1 MQKVSQVNRSLMIIT
16 VTANPAVDAVYG
28 LGCGLAVGGL
38 NRAVRSEIFAGGK
51 GINVSRAVIS
61 AGGCDHVRT
70 FALVGG
76 YTGRLLTEKLG
87 GEGIDLVGIPT
98 SCETRMNVCAVS
110 QNGDACEINAPGGPV
125 TSRELAALT
134 EAVVE
139 CAGAGDTVILAGS
152 IPTCADGDS
161 VGYWASLI
169 PPLKAKGCAVILDC
183 SGEGLKRAVM
193 GDCPPDM
200 IKPNLDELCELCRI
214 DTDSLS
220 VSDESK
226 PEGAEKTAE
235 NVFETA
241 ETASEELAARG
252 ISVLAT
258 LGSLGAVFTSSD
270 DPKMHIRQKSTP
282 VPHVANVKGA
292 GDTYL
297 GTFTYHRF
305 IQNEDIQTSLSKAAQ
320 SAADHVAGKR

>member
-1 MQKVSQVNRSLMIIT
+1 MIIT
-16 VTANPAVDAVYG
+16 VTANPAVDVVYG
-28 LGCGLAVGGL
+28 LGNVLAVGGL

-51 GINVSRAVIS
+51 GINVSRAVIT
-61 AGGCDHVRT
+61 AGGCDRVRT

-76 YTGRLLTEKLG
+76 YTGRLLTDILG
-87 GEGIDLVGIPT
+87 GEGIDLMGIPT
-98 SCETRMNVCAVS
+98 ECETRMNVCAVS
-110 QNGDACEINAPGGPV
+110 PDGDACEINAPGGPV
-125 TSRELAALT
+125 TTRDLAALT
-134 EAVVE
+134 EAVVG

-152 IPTCADGDS
+152 IPPCADGDS

-169 PPLKAKGCAVILDC
+169 PPLKAKGCTVILDC

-214 DTDSLS
+214 DTGTLS
-220 VSDESK
+220 KSDESK
-226 PEGAEKTAE
+226 PEECEKTAE
-235 NVFETA
+235 NVFVTA
-241 ETASEELAARG
+241 ETASEELSVRG

-270 DPKMHIRQKSTP
+270 DPKTHIRQKSTP

-305 IQNEDIQTSLSKAAQ
+305 IQNEDIPTSLSQAAQ
-320 SAADHVAGKR
+320 AAAHHVAGKK